1 MAFHLT
7 ERSYLLP
14 YTLYLYLIMKI
25 QNSPVTQHQFNGV
38 DFYLKRDDKLH
49 PQFSGNKARKFMGLL
64 DGDFPSITTIIGY
77 GSPQANSLYS
87 LAALAQLKGWQLDF
101 YVDHIPSFLQENPK
115 GNYRA
120 ALDLGANIIALN
132 DTENAKLDN
141 GSTLGSFDYIQ
152 QVRQPKKHELFVPE
166 GGRCG
171 LAESGVKQLAIELI
185 EWKKEQ
191 KLSSLTVA
199 LPSGTGT
206 TALFLHKHLKAH
218 DIKVIICACVGGN
231 SYLTEQFLELGETD
245 HPEILTPT
253 KKHHFGKLYRH
264 DYEMWKTLLLQTD
277 VEFELLYDPLM
288 WRCLSDWLPNN
299 TNQTLLYIHQGGLLG
314 NESMLPRYQRK
325 FD

>member
-7 ERSYLLP
+7 ERSFLLP

-64 DGDFPSITTIIGY
+64 DGDFPAITTIIGY

-120 ALDLGANIIALN
+120 ALALRVNIIALN
-132 DTENAKLDN
+132 ERDDAIKRD
-141 GSTLGSFDYIQ
+141 GTLYSSFDYIH
-152 QVRQPKKHELFVPE
+152 QVRQPNDHELFVPE

-171 LAESGVKQLAIELI
+171 LAESGVKQLATELI
-185 EWKKEQ
+185 AWKKEQ
-191 KLSSLTVA
+191 ALNSLTVA

-218 DIKVIICACVGGN
+218 DIKVITCACVGGD

-288 WRCLSDWLPNN
+288 WRCLSDWLLNN

>member
-1 MAFHLT
+1 
-7 ERSYLLP
+7 
-14 YTLYLYLIMKI
+14 MKI
-25 QNSPVTQHQFNGV
+25 ENSPVTQHQFNGV
-38 DFYLKRDDKLH
+38 DFYLKRDDQLH

-64 DGDFPSITTIIGY
+64 EGDFPNITTLIGY

-87 LAALAQLKGWQLDF
+87 LAALATLKEWHLDF
-101 YVDHIPSFLQENPK
+101 YVDHIPSFLKENPK

-132 DTENAKLDN
+132 SLESAKQDD
-141 GSTLGSFDYIQ
+141 GSVLSSLDYIQ
-152 QVRQPKKHELFVPE
+152 HIRHPKEHELFVPE

-171 LAESGVKQLAIELI
+171 LAERGVNQLAQELI
-185 EWKKEQ
+185 IWKEEQ
-191 KLSSLTVA
+191 ALTSLTVA

-218 DIKVIICACVGGN
+218 DIKVITCACVGGN
-231 SYLTEQFLELGETD
+231 QYLTDQFLELGETD

-264 DYEMWKTLLLQTD
+264 DYDIWKQLHDQTN

-288 WRCLSDWLPNN
+288 WRCLVDWLPNN
-299 TNQTLLYIHQGGLLG
+299 PNTTLLYIHQGGLLG
-314 NESMLPRYQRK
+314 NESMLPRYIRK
-325 FD
+325 YEN